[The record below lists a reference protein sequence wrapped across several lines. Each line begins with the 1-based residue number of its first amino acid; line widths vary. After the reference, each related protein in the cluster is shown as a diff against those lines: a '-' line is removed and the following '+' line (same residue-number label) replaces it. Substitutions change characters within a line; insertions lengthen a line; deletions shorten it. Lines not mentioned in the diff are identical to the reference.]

1 MENEKYVKLG
11 NNGNLKSHNN
21 KELVDDFL
29 IPASPSV
36 AFEELILSLLQVYNI
51 G

>member
-1 MENEKYVKLG
+1 M
-11 NNGNLKSHNN
+11 HTN

-29 IPASPSV
+29 IPASLFV
-36 AFEELILSLLQVYNI
+36 AFEELIPSLLQVYNI